1 MGCNKPILF
10 LFDPNA
16 IGNQMHKFFF
26 LSVATAFTCAAPLT
40 AQAQDL
46 FSGELELG
54 ISRNSSKDTFFK
66 RVEGSFASN
75 FDGWFDFQIDLGMSK
90 YEAVNST
97 SPFLAL
103 HLMWQPSDKVDLG
116 LFISGEDRLGTSY
129 TIEGLEMAY
138 ESGPFRVEGY
148 VAVQD
153 PILAGPHG
161 ELAGLDLSYAF
172 GSTDQW
178 SLTGGGHYAD
188 LGTTTADTVYLGLA
202 RRFGD
207 DFEVEARVAQNDG
220 AYTVVTVGARFILGD
235 GVRFNRRDWYAAFP
249 AY

>member
-1 MGCNKPILF
+1 MR
-10 LFDPNA
+10 
-16 IGNQMHKFFF
+16 KFFF
-26 LSVATAFTCAAPLT
+26 LAAATIFTSAAPLT
-40 AQAQDL
+40 AHAQDL

-54 ISRNSSKDTFFK
+54 ISRNTTTGTFFK
-66 RVEGSFASN
+66 RVEGSFASD
-75 FDGWFDFQIDLGMSK
+75 FDGKFDFQIDLGMSK

-103 HLMWQPSDKVDLG
+103 HLLWQPSEKVDLG

-138 ESGPFRVEGY
+138 DTGPFRAEGY
-148 VAVQD
+148 VAFQD

-178 SLTGGGHYAD
+178 SLIGGGHYAD
-188 LGTTTADTVYLGLA
+188 LGATTVDTVYLGLA

-207 DFEVEARVAQNDG
+207 DFEVEARVAQTDG
-220 AYTVVTVGARFILGD
+220 TDTVITVGARVALGR
-235 GVRFNRRDWYAAFP
+235 GARFNRRDWYAAFP
-249 AY
+249 SY